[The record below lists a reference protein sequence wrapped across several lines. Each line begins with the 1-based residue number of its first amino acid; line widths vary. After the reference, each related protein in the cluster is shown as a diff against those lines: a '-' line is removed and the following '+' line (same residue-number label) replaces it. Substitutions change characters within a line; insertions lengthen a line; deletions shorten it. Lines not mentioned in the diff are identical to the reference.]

1 MYKSMVGFWRASL
14 ASTCSRRGLCLKS
27 RAGNSR
33 SPKAPKMVRTPSL
46 KSLRRAVS
54 LALVVALC
62 SLPALAGI
70 VVTGT
75 QGLTMTGADGIYY
88 DNVSGLNLTGA
99 DALTYQ
105 VNGIYGT
112 TTPSGLTMTGAD
124 ASPVATV
131 DGVSYTGTNSYAA
144 AHADG
149 LNLTGADGLNLT
161 GADGLNLTG
170 ADGTTWR
177 VSSVTF
183 RQPQGLNLTG
193 ADGLNLTGADGLNL
207 TGAD

>member
-88 DNVSGLNLTGA
+88 DNVSGLTMTGA

-105 VNGIYGT
+105 VNGVY
-112 TTPSGLTMTGAD
+112 GLTMTGAD
-124 ASPVATV
+124 
-131 DGVSYTGTNSYAA
+131 
-144 AHADG
+144 
-149 LNLTGADGLNLT
+149 
-161 GADGLNLTG
+161 
-170 ADGTTWR
+170 GTTWHLT
-177 VSSVTF
+177 SATF
-183 RQPQGLNLTG
+183 RQPQGLTMTG
-193 ADGLNLTGADGLNL
+193 ADGLTMTGADGLTM